1 MYPRIRELREERDWT
16 QKDVA
21 LKLSC
26 SQQAYSYYET
36 GKREPPINI
45 LKQLAEIFET
55 TIDYIVE
62 KYDNP

>member
-21 LKLSC
+21 LKLNC

-36 GKREPPINI
+36 GHREPPINI

-62 KYDNP
+62 ICDNP